1 MRKKMEPDTLDIE
14 PMVDAEVEQWM
25 HDSVDSPEVKAE
37 VQPGKVPQK
46 NSVEKEEV
54 EKKGVRVEVD
64 ITAYSSPHDGDFG
77 YIITEE

>member
-1 MRKKMEPDTLDIE
+1 MEPDTLAIE

-25 HDSVDSPEVKAE
+25 HGTEASPEVKPE
-37 VQPGKVPQK
+37 VQPGKMPQK
-46 NSVEKEEV
+46 SFMEKEEV

-64 ITAYSSPHDGDFG
+64 ISAYSSPHDGDFG